1 MNSKTD
7 DSIFAQKAKDI
18 TSIFNRI
25 GLDGAQT
32 GIVKADIDG
41 VKVTHSD
48 FNGYTQQAADGFKMY
63 DGAGNLIG
71 GMFVVNGSAVSGVQ
85 RLLNPSRTTFFVEV
99 SPGLYADEEDG
110 LRFYYGNAICG
121 ILTGIWDSDGDGN
134 GSMRLR
140 ANDTL
145 YIGDKNGQL
154 SVLDLIKSVNRVH
167 YSSSQPTNANTG
179 DIWLKPVNVD

>member
-1 MNSKTD
+1 MH
-7 DSIFAQKAKDI
+7 
-18 TSIFNRI
+18 
-25 GLDGAQT
+25 DG
-32 GIVKADIDG
+32 
-41 VKVTHSD
+41 H
-48 FNGYTQQAADGFKMY
+48 
-63 DGAGNLIG
+63 GNLIR
-71 GMFVVNGSAVSGVQ
+71 GMFVVNGTAVSGVQ

-110 LRFYYGNAICG
+110 LRFYYGNAVCG

-167 YSSSQPTNANTG
+167 YSYSQPSSANAG
-179 DIWLKPVNVD
+179 DIWLKPINVD